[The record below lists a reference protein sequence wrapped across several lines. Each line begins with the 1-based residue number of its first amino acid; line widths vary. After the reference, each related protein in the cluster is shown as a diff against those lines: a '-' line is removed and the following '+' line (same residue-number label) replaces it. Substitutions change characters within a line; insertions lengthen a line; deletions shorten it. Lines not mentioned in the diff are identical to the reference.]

1 MLQLRSLTPLTLF
14 SIFISAPIALSLPL
28 PSEVKAQ
35 NSTPYTSQCFKD
47 AVARYGIER
56 AQQICQNATP
66 STSSCLNDA
75 VPRYGVER
83 ARQIC
88 QNATPS
94 TSSCLNDAVP
104 RYGVERAQQIC
115 NGATSATSQC
125 FNENTSRFG
134 IERARQIC
142 APTPNNPLAI
152 QECIKSL
159 TFDPQGRRTQIS
171 ESAAAIA
178 CQRSVR

>member
-1 MLQLRSLTPLTLF
+1 MLQLRSLTPLTLL
-14 SIFISAPIALSLPL
+14 SIFISAPIALSLHL

-35 NSTPYTSQCFKD
+35 TSTPYTSQCFKD

-56 AQQICQNATP
+56 AQ
-66 STSSCLNDA
+66 
-75 VPRYGVER
+75 
-83 ARQIC
+83 QIC

>member
-1 MLQLRSLTPLTLF
+1 MLQLRSLTLL
-14 SIFISAPIALSLPL
+14 SIFISAPITLSFYL
-28 PSEVKAQ
+28 PSQAMAQ
-35 NSTPYTSQCFKD
+35 ASTPYSSQCFKD

-66 STSSCLNDA
+66 STSSCFNDA
-75 VPRYGVER
+75 VARYGVER

-88 QNATPS
+88 QSATPS
-94 TSSCLNDAVP
+94 TSSCFNDAVA

-125 FNENTSRFG
+125 FNENTARFG

-152 QECIKSL
+152 QECINSL
-159 TFDPQGRRTQIS
+159 VFDPQGRRTQIS

-178 CQRSVR
+178 CLRSVR

>member
-1 MLQLRSLTPLTLF
+1 MLQLRSLTLL
-14 SIFISAPIALSLPL
+14 SIFISAPIALHLYL

-35 NSTPYTSQCFKD
+35 TSTPYSSQCFKD

-66 STSSCLNDA
+66 STSSCFNDA
-75 VPRYGVER
+75 VPRYG
-83 ARQIC
+83 I
-88 QNATPS
+88 
-94 TSSCLNDAVP
+94 
-104 RYGVERAQQIC
+104 ERAQQIC
-115 NGATSATSQC
+115 QKGATSATSQC
-125 FNENTSRFG
+125 FNENVARFG

-159 TFDPQGRRTQIS
+159 IFDPQGNRTQIS

>member
-1 MLQLRSLTPLTLF
+1 MLQLRSLTLL
-14 SIFISAPIALSLPL
+14 SIFISAPIALSLHL
-28 PSEVKAQ
+28 PSEARAQ
-35 NSTPYTSQCFKD
+35 TTTPYSSQCFKD
-47 AVARYGIER
+47 AVARYGINR

-66 STSSCLNDA
+66 STSSCFNDA
-75 VPRYGVER
+75 VARYGINR
-83 ARQIC
+83 AQQIC

-94 TSSCLNDAVP
+94 TSSCFNQIAST
-104 RYGVERAQQIC
+104 YGIARAQEIC
-115 NGATSATSQC
+115 QGSATSATSQC
-125 FNENTSRFG
+125 FSENAMRFG

-142 APTPNNPLAI
+142 APAPNNPLAI

-159 TFDPQGRRTQIS
+159 LFDPQGQRTQIS

>member
-1 MLQLRSLTPLTLF
+1 MLQIRSLILL
-14 SIFISAPIALSLPL
+14 SIFISAPFSLSLYL
-28 PSEVKAQ
+28 PREVKA
-35 NSTPYTSQCFKD
+35 STPYSSQCFKD
-47 AVARYGIER
+47 AVPRYGIER

-66 STSSCLNDA
+66 STSSCFNDA
-75 VPRYGVER
+75 VARYGIER
-83 ARQIC
+83 AQQIC
-88 QNATPS
+88 QKATPS
-94 TSSCLNDAVP
+94 TSSCFNKLAGT
-104 RYGVERAQQIC
+104 YGIERAQQIC
-115 NGATSATSQC
+115 QNGATSATAQC
-125 FNENTSRFG
+125 YNENASRFG

-159 TFDPQGRRTQIS
+159 VFDRQGRRTQIS